1 MSTNAISRILLG
13 SLFTASTLLL
23 STPLIAEETPQQRSS
38 RSISYS
44 NSLESKSSVKDAQLE
59 QADIESMQALKVQG
73 FRTESTVM
81 AAHISVIEHVSTG
94 EVSVYDVSTELIS
107 DFDHDGFFHRYS
119 AVIDVDTIYD
129 TSYIYV
135 RLYLSYEGGPWN
147 YYASSDLYH
156 IHGDSENDAFAI
168 ETELVDG
175 YPAGYYDVRI
185 EVYDADNDEWLS
197 SYGPYD
203 DASLAALPLEDS
215 YHDDIH
221 SSISYPLQTEVLVV
235 DHGGSMSWYLIPL
248 TLLLLTARMLLS
260 SRSKRFSGQAC

>member
-1 MSTNAISRILLG
+1 MSLKESSRILLG
-13 SLFTASTLLL
+13 SAITAATILL
-23 STPLIAEETPQQRSS
+23 SMPVIAEETQQERSS
-38 RSISYS
+38 RSISFS
-44 NSLESKSSVKDAQLE
+44 NSLKLETTTKDAQMQ
-59 QADIESMQALKVQG
+59 QADVESMQALNVQG

-81 AAHISVIEHVSTG
+81 AAQISVIEHVSTG
-94 EVSVYDVSTELIS
+94 EVIIYDTTTELIS

-119 AVIDVDTIYD
+119 VVIDADTIYD

-147 YYASSDLYH
+147 YYASSDVYH
-156 IHGDSENDAFAI
+156 IHGDSEIDAFAI

-203 DASLAALPLEDS
+203 DTSLAALPLEDS
-215 YHDDIH
+215 YYDDIEG
-221 SSISYPLQTEVLVV
+221 SIFYPLQTEVVVV
-235 DHGGSMSWYLIPL
+235 DHGGTMGWFMIPL
-248 TLLLLTARMLLS
+248 PLLLLTTRMLY
-260 SRSKRFSGQAC
+260 SRSKRMSDQAS